1 MSTYPDAKTKRI
13 ENKEWR
19 NSLLWIIENEPPER
33 AAELLK
39 ILKDTAKE
47 NGISIPDGKL
57 TTDYINSIPHNSQ
70 QNYPGDKEIEERI
83 YNAIR
88 WNAMAMVVKANKQ
101 ISGIG
106 GHISTYSSA
115 SVLFE
120 VGLTHFIKGYQKGHP
135 DIAYFQG
142 HAAPGLYARSF
153 LEHRFSEDALSH
165 FRMELQ
171 FEDGLSSYPHP
182 RLMPGYWRFPSVS
195 MGLAAIQAIYQA
207 RFIKYLENRGISE
220 KTDQRVWAFLG
231 DGEMDEPES
240 TGALSVASRENLDNL
255 TFVINCNLQRL
266 DGPVRGNNN
275 VIQEFERLFRGA
287 GWHVIKVLWD
297 SKWDELFEKD
307 KEGKLAQR
315 LQDMVDGKLQR
326 LSVADGETLRKEL
339 FGGDPDLE
347 KLVED
352 WSDEK
357 IESLGRGGHDSV
369 KVFNAFQSAVDHEGG
384 PVVVLAQTIKG
395 YEQGE
400 AGEASNVAHKTK
412 VFKKEQL
419 QVFRDELNLP
429 IEDDELEDL
438 PFYRFEKDSDE
449 YRYMR
454 KTREALGGP
463 LPHREQLARDFKMP
477 SDKIFEEY
485 KEGSG
490 DEEVPTTGVFVKI
503 LTQLLR
509 DENLKDQVVP
519 IIPDESRT
527 FGMDSL
533 FSQFGIYAAEGQK
546 YEPVDK
552 DSLMYYN
559 EKQDGVILEEGIT
572 EAGSMSSFI
581 AAGTNHISQERF
593 TIPFYVFY
601 SMFGLQ
607 RVGDFVW
614 ATADARA
621 RGFMIGGISGRTTL
635 SGEGLQHQ
643 DGQSHLDAL
652 AVPNLQAYDPAFACE
667 LAVIIQDGLQRM
679 YVDNEDI
686 FYYITVMNDAYPM
699 PKMPADAERDI
710 LRGLY
715 RLEKSRKRKNKPD
728 KVHLLGSGAVMKEVR
743 KAKEILEDECDIPVD
758 IWSVTSYKALY
769 EDARD
774 TERTNRMEGESKKNF
789 IQKQLG
795 DEGDLFI
802 SATDYVKA
810 LPQSIAKWV
819 PGDFIVLGTDGF
831 GRSDSIAALR
841 DFFEVDAKHIAFAA
855 LRARH
860 EKGDIKKS
868 VLNDFVKKHDIK
880 TDKQN
885 PAAY

>member
-1 MSTYPDAKTKRI
+1 
-13 ENKEWR
+13 
-19 NSLLWIIENEPPER
+19 
-33 AAELLK
+33 
-39 ILKDTAKE
+39 
-47 NGISIPDGKL
+47 
-57 TTDYINSIPHNSQ
+57 
-70 QNYPGDKEIEERI
+70 
-83 YNAIR
+83 
-88 WNAMAMVVKANKQ
+88 
-101 ISGIG
+101 
-106 GHISTYSSA
+106 
-115 SVLFE
+115 
-120 VGLTHFIKGYQKGHP
+120 
-135 DIAYFQG
+135 
-142 HAAPGLYARSF
+142 
-153 LEHRFSEDALSH
+153 
-165 FRMELQ
+165 
-171 FEDGLSSYPHP
+171 
-182 RLMPGYWRFPSVS
+182 
-195 MGLAAIQAIYQA
+195 
-207 RFIKYLENRGISE
+207 
-220 KTDQRVWAFLG
+220 
-231 DGEMDEPES
+231 
-240 TGALSVASRENLDNL
+240 
-255 TFVINCNLQRL
+255 
-266 DGPVRGNNN
+266 
-275 VIQEFERLFRGA
+275 
-287 GWHVIKVLWD
+287 
-297 SKWDELFEKD
+297 
-307 KEGKLAQR
+307 
-315 LQDMVDGKLQR
+315 
-326 LSVADGETLRKEL
+326 
-339 FGGDPDLE
+339 
-347 KLVED
+347 
-352 WSDEK
+352 
-357 IESLGRGGHDSV
+357 
-369 KVFNAFQSAVDHEGG
+369 
-384 PVVVLAQTIKG
+384 
-395 YEQGE
+395 
-400 AGEASNVAHKTK
+400 
-412 VFKKEQL
+412 
-419 QVFRDELNLP
+419 
-429 IEDDELEDL
+429 
-438 PFYRFEKDSDE
+438 
-449 YRYMR
+449 
-454 KTREALGGP
+454 
-463 LPHREQLARDFKMP
+463 
-477 SDKIFEEY
+477 
-485 KEGSG
+485 
-490 DEEVPTTGVFVKI
+490 
-503 LTQLLR
+503 
-509 DENLKDQVVP
+509 
-519 IIPDESRT
+519 
-527 FGMDSL
+527 
-533 FSQFGIYAAEGQK
+533 
-546 YEPVDK
+546 
-552 DSLMYYN
+552 
-559 EKQDGVILEEGIT
+559 
-572 EAGSMSSFI
+572 
-581 AAGTNHISQERF
+581 
-593 TIPFYVFY
+593 
-601 SMFGLQ
+601 MFGLQ